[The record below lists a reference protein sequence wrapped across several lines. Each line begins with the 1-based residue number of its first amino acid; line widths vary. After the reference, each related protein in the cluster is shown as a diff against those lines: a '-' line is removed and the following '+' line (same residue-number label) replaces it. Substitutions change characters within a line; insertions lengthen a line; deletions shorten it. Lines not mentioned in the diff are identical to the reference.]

1 MRPRAARP
9 RGSFGL
15 AELLAEEFLE
25 RRRGVAFVGPFDL
38 ELDHR
43 ADARGEHHH
52 PHDALR
58 VHAPSVALD
67 PDAALEFRGELREL
81 RRGARVQPELVAD
94 ADRALDHRHSPGTP
108 MRVTPSVAPE
118 IAFSST
124 AASGSLR

>member
-52 PHDALR
+52 AHDALR
-58 VHAPSVALD
+58 VHAPAVALD
-67 PDAALEFRGELREL
+67 PDAALEAGSELREL
-81 RRGARVQPELVAD
+81 GRGARVQPELVAD
-94 ADRALDHRHSPGTP
+94 ADLPLDHAHSPVAA
-108 MRVTPSVAPE
+108 MRVTPSVAPAS
-118 IAFSST
+118 AFSST
-124 AASGSLR
+124 EAS